1 MAGGVSIFWRGAT
14 GTANCSVYPDRAP
27 ILDAHGGGVSL
38 TLSPAAPDVVTAVEL
53 GFARVLLAELRTY
66 VAECE
71 LWADR
76 PATEPGK
83 EAPSAA

>member
-1 MAGGVSIFWRGAT
+1 MASVSFAWRGAV
-14 GTANCSVYPDRAP
+14 GTALCSVYPDRTP
-27 ILDAHGGGVSL
+27 ILGAHGEGMNL

-71 LWADR
+71 RWTDEAADR
-76 PATEPGK
+76 SGEG
-83 EAPSAA
+83 APQTAA